1 MPSTPHDGAG
11 STFTFAGVAYTV
23 TNLTYTIAD
32 NNATDN
38 IDVSHLGQTSGATVL
53 TMSRPLK
60 GSAGDT
66 GKEVTID
73 YLTNA
78 GATPIAQG
86 ATGSLSITGGIT
98 LSGVAATC
106 KSSTITL
113 ATNDANKGSASFQV
127 A

>member
-1 MPSTPHDGAG
+1 MPATPHDGSG
-11 STFTFAGVAYTV
+11 STFTFAGVNYTV
-23 TNLTYTIAD
+23 TNITYTLAD
-32 NNATDN
+32 NNATDS
-38 IDVSHLGQTSGATVL
+38 IDVSHLGQSAGSTVATL
-53 TMSRPLK
+53 SRPLK

-86 ATGSLSITGGIT
+86 ATGTLTISGGIT
-98 LSGVAATC
+98 LSAGATC

>member
-1 MPSTPHDGAG
+1 MPATPHDGSG
-11 STFTFAGVAYTV
+11 STFTFAGAAYTV
-23 TNLTYTIAD
+23 TNITYTIAD

-38 IDVSHLGQTSGATVL
+38 IDVSHLGQIAGATVL

-86 ATGSLSITGGIT
+86 ATGTLVVTGGIT
-98 LSGVAATC
+98 LSAGATC

>member
-1 MPSTPHDGAG
+1 MAATPHDGSG
-11 STFTFAGVAYTV
+11 STFTFAGTLYTV
-23 TNLTYTIAD
+23 TNVTYTIAD

-38 IDVSHLGQTSGATVL
+38 IDVSHLGQVTGSTVL

-73 YLTNA
+73 YLVGS

-86 ATGSLSITGGIT
+86 ATGSLAITGGIT
-98 LSGVAATC
+98 LTAGATC